1 MAQSQSPRL
10 PVKRG
15 VEVYLFVK
23 NAVLGLGLGLGLRLG
38 LVLGLGLGLG
48 LELVSTLMLTLK
60 QNSLTK
66 RYTPTSRFTDNQSPQ
81 SERLAGYPYRGGHLV
96 LSGLWCR
103 Y

>member
-15 VEVYLFVK
+15 VGVYLFVK
-23 NAVLGLGLGLGLRLG
+23 ECFSRVRVRVG
-38 LVLGLGLGLG
+38 
-48 LELVSTLMLTLK
+48 LVSTLTLTLK

-81 SERLAGYPYRGGHLV
+81 SERLAGYPYRGGQLV
-96 LSGLWCR
+96 LSGLSCR